1 MPSVFFADNLVGAQI
16 LADFAP
22 KDERATFAY
31 QLYCI
36 VARPPV
42 VHQERYTGY
51 RYLVCGDGPPG
62 FALRG
67 LSLISFSHP

>member
-22 KDERATFAY
+22 KDERAAFAY
-31 QLYCI
+31 QLYRI

-42 VHQERYTGY
+42 VHQEDTQVTVTWSAGIGRQG
-51 RYLVCGDGPPG
+51 
-62 FALRG
+62 
-67 LSLISFSHP
+67 SLLGGCL